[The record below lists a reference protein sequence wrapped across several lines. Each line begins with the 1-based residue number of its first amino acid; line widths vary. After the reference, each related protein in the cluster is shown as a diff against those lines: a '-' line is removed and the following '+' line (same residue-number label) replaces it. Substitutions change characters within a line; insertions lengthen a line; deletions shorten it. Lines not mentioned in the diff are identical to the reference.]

1 MKTLRGK
8 LVLGISIF
16 IVVLFSITAFL
27 QVSEKKKE
35 LINDIFIESRSFA
48 ELTSDSL
55 VDNYKLYLI
64 PNSFVYFNR
73 SFQDLTA
80 KNEHLG
86 WVKIVSYDGKILFD
100 SNTEKEAQ
108 YQGEAR
114 MVEDAELLKQI
125 QSKNFS
131 EKVAGQDRRIYY
143 KKIVDDQGQVSYDA
157 VDANENPTQAL
168 SSDQRVEYVVQPADE
183 EYSVIY
189 GISYQALAARI
200 QATQI
205 RILLLAV
212 FGVGLGILLAII
224 FGSSVTKPLRQLKK
238 GAEILAT
245 GDFSHRVTVKT
256 KDEVYDLAQTF
267 NKMAADLQE
276 SMKAMI
282 YKERVGK
289 ELELAKQIQQ
299 RILPKIIP
307 QAKGLDICAGIVPAE
322 EIGGDCYDF
331 LQPNKDELLFYL
343 GDVTGHGVPSGIV
356 VSIANALFYSM
367 AGSDNL
373 DVILSRVN
381 EVLRAKTTPN
391 MFITLVLMRWMIE
404 QQKFS
409 FVSAGHEKIIHYKA
423 SVDTVE
429 LLPSGGLALGMVK
442 DVSKLLKVVEV
453 ELEKGDV
460 LFIYSDGIPEAW
472 RNKKEIYGLE
482 RLQAM
487 IKDYAKFDTALSIR
501 NALLADVYMYRQ
513 GYKQMDDMTCI
524 VVKKT

>member
-16 IVVLFSITAFL
+16 IVVLFSISAFL
-27 QVSEKKKE
+27 QVREKEKE

-48 ELTSDSL
+48 ELTSDTL
-55 VDNYKLYLI
+55 VENYKLYLI

-80 KNEHLG
+80 KNEHLA

-100 SNTEKEAQ
+100 SNTEKDSQ
-108 YQGEAR
+108 YQGQERVIA
-114 MVEDAELLKQI
+114 DQELLRQI

-131 EKVAGQDRRIYY
+131 AKSAGAEKRVYY
-143 KKIVDDQGQVSYDA
+143 KKVVNDQGQVSYNP
-157 VDANENPTQAL
+157 VDANEAPVQGL
-168 SSDQRVEYVVQPADE
+168 SSDQKIEYVVEPADDE
-183 EYSVIY
+183 FSVIY
-189 GISYQALAARI
+189 GVSYKALASRI

-205 RILLLAV
+205 RILMLAV

-224 FGSSVTKPLRQLKK
+224 FGSSVTKPLHQLKK

-245 GDFSHRVTVKT
+245 GDLSHRVTVKT
-256 KDEVYDLAQTF
+256 KDEVFELAQTF
-267 NKMAADLQE
+267 NKMAAELQE
-276 SMKAMI
+276 SMKAII

-299 RILPKIIP
+299 RILPKVVP
-307 QAKGLDICAGIVPAE
+307 EVDGLDICAGIIPAE

-331 LQPNKDELLFYL
+331 LMPTKSEMLFYL

-356 VSIANALFYSM
+356 VSIANALFYAM

-373 DVILSRVN
+373 DVILSKVN
-381 EVLRAKTTPN
+381 EVLKAKTTPN

-409 FVSAGHEKIIHYKA
+409 YVSAGHEKIVHYKA
-423 SVDTVE
+423 AEDKVE

-442 DVSKLLKVVEV
+442 DVSKLLQVRDV
-453 ELEKGDV
+453 ELGKGDV

-472 RNKKEIYGLE
+472 RNEKEIYGME
-482 RLQAM
+482 RLQKM
-487 IKDYAKFDTALSIR
+487 VCEYAKFEDALSIR
-501 NALLADVYMYRQ
+501 NALLADVYLFRQ